1 MHETTGGS
9 ATTGQI
15 ACAQTRRALPWYVN
29 GTLAAPERERLAQH
43 LQVCARCA
51 AEQAL
56 EQRLFAA
63 VQAPGDELAPT
74 AQSGWEKLE
83 LQLDVAVPAVRNH
96 TRVLALAVAA
106 QGVAIVLLTGLLFVQ
121 HQASR
126 ATFRTVSEPQ
136 VAGSIRLVLA
146 QPGPDVAA
154 ALANGAGASLAA
166 DAVADNVYTLDLE
179 PGRSLD
185 AAVDWLRHQPGVL
198 LVEQVGPV
206 RSPP

>member
-9 ATTGQI
+9 AATGQI
-15 ACAQTRRALPWYVN
+15 ACAQTRRALPWYLN

-51 AEQAL
+51 AEHAL
-56 EQRLFAA
+56 EQRIVAA
-63 VQAPGDELAPT
+63 VQAPGDEPAPT
-74 AQSGWEKLE
+74 GQSGWEKLE
-83 LQLDVAVPAVRNH
+83 LQLDVVVPAVRNH
-96 TRVLALAVAA
+96 TRVLAMAVAA

-121 HQASR
+121 HQAGR

-136 VAGSIRLVLA
+136 AAGSIRMVLA

-154 ALANGAGASLAA
+154 ALASGAGASLAA
-166 DAVADNVYTLDLE
+166 DAVADNVYTLDLQS
-179 PGRSLD
+179 GRSLD
-185 AAVDWLRHQPGVL
+185 AAVDWLRQQPGVL
-198 LVEQVGPV
+198 LVERVGPA